1 MKMRLGLLFMTAV
14 AAIPETQAMPLGQI
28 PTITVDWRH
37 DIAQATDVLSWVAA
51 PDMETSVA
59 KHPRRDHIEAGQ
71 QSLSWDST
79 STLEPLSIVILPR
92 PSTLT
97 TIIRTHLTSVESHI
111 STADYPEETSSIWT
125 SLEPAD
131 ASTSTKPSHKAS
143 YTISH
148 EPIPT
153 SESAAT
159 RTLTHDTTVTV
170 TVTPTSTVTVVPT
183 TEPEVET
190 SLEPQSSS
198 TELSESSTAGTLT
211 SDMTPDFP
219 SSWVYSTQTTTTTLI
234 DSTTDEPPMPTDPE
248 VAGDDTENDA
258 RPFNLKHPMMFTFA
272 LGAAFAVALV

>member
-1 MKMRLGLLFMTAV
+1 MKMRLGLIFMTAV
-14 AAIPETQAMPLGQI
+14 VAMPETQAMPLGQI

-37 DIAQATDVLSWVAA
+37 DIVQATDVLGWVAA
-51 PDMETSVA
+51 PDMEAPVV
-59 KHPRRDHIEAGQ
+59 KHPRRDHMEPGQ

-79 STLEPLSIVILPR
+79 SIFEPLSIVILPR

-97 TIIRTHLTSVESHI
+97 TIVRTRLTSVDSHI
-111 STADYPEETSSIWT
+111 STADYHEETSSTWT

-131 ASTSTKPSHKAS
+131 TPSSTNA
-143 YTISH
+143 SH
-148 EPIPT
+148 EVSYLISRELIPT
-153 SESAAT
+153 SELAAT

-170 TVTPTSTVTVVPT
+170 TVTPTSTITVAPT
-183 TEPEVET
+183 TEPVVES

-198 TELSESSTAGTLT
+198 TELSESPTTGTLT
-211 SDMTPDFP
+211 SDTTPDFP
-219 SSWVYSTQTTTTTLI
+219 SSWVYSTRTTTTTLI